1 MPKTT
6 TKKAENRTEK
16 GKSDAERE
24 KHGEGEKRPDAI
36 PTTTPHP
43 NYRNRYDISKSVIRL
58 SECPSRQAG
67 NEIRWATN

>member
-1 MPKTT
+1 MPKQQQKVWT
-6 TKKAENRTEK
+6 AR
-16 GKSDAERE
+16 GKSDAERK
-24 KHGEGEKRPDAI
+24 KHAGGEREATRRD
-36 PTTTPHP
+36 TDTTPRP